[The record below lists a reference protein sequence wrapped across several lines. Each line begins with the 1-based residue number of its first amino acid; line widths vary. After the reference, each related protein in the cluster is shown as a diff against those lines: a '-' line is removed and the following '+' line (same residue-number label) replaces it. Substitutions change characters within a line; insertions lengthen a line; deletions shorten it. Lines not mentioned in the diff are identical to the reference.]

1 MSSSFNDMLVMA
13 ILKNY
18 VLLKSSKFIYV
29 EIDIHIQYYSCYYI
43 FIFMFIYKN
52 AWYAKAYNRT

>member
-29 EIDIHIQYYSCYYI
+29 EIDIHIQYYTYYYI